1 VLVIIGIASA
11 VVVPRLGGSM
21 GNISLKTASKKIAAS
36 LRYARSQATSGGIS
50 YVAIFD
56 LDKGKISIAPLPP
69 KPEGTGEKD
78 DGGDGEDSPKTVG
91 YDLPD
96 GVRLQKAISADGE
109 VVSGLFEILFSPAGS
124 SSGGDVILI
133 NDRGRRLR
141 IGVDFITGSVKL
153 GDIETRRRR

>member
-1 VLVIIGIASA
+1 
-11 VVVPRLGGSM
+11 M
-21 GNISLKTASKKIAAS
+21 GNVSLKTASKKIAAS

-56 LDKGKISIAPLPP
+56 LDKDKISIAPLPP
-69 KPEGTGEKD
+69 KPEGAGEKD
-78 DGGDGEDSPKTVG
+78 DGGDNGDNPRTVG
-91 YDLPD
+91 YDLPE
-96 GVRLQKAISADGE
+96 GVRLQKAILANGE
-109 VVSGLFEILFSPAGS
+109 VVSGLFEILFSPGGS